1 MIDQLGIVAAAA
13 KAATPLVNW
22 SGLLKVLALA
32 VGTGVVIV
40 GGFSLGLAALD
51 VYVWSLQRQRQ
62 ARQEMAARAG
72 GEAGDGGAMAVT
84 LPDDPPHVRFGSLVV
99 ALFFFGVCVVGV
111 VIGLIE
117 MVSK

>member
-13 KAATPLVNW
+13 AAPLVNW
-22 SGLLKVLALA
+22 AGLVKVLALA

-51 VYVWSLQRQRQ
+51 VYIWSLQRRQ
-62 ARQEMAARAG
+62 QARAG
-72 GEAGDGGAMAVT
+72 LAASGGSEAVGGAATALT
-84 LPDDPPHVRFGSLVV
+84 LPDDPPHVRYASLAV

-111 VIGLIE
+111 VVGLIE